1 MNRLNELY
9 IKARAG
15 LSPYDRTP
23 ESALK
28 KMARQCG
35 RDEISAIH
43 IRILLFQAELAM
55 VEGWDGDEQ
64 DMIWEA
70 ISELRVLLG
79 FIDSAKP
86 T

>member
-1 MNRLNELY
+1 
-9 IKARAG
+9 
-15 LSPYDRTP
+15 
-23 ESALK
+23 
-28 KMARQCG
+28 MARQCG

-43 IRILLFQAELAM
+43 IRIRLFQAELVM

-79 FIDSAKP
+79 LIGGVKP
-86 T
+86 SSVGRFTKRYT